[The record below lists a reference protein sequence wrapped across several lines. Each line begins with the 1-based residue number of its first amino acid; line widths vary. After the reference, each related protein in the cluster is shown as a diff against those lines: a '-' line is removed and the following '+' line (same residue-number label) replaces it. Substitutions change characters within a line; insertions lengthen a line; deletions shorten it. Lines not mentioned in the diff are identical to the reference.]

1 MGYRLPDERG
11 HLDDVASR
19 CVINV
24 DNGVLS
30 RFAIPCYYHK
40 GRPWSPRMHRMVH
53 DHFGWP
59 SPDNAD
65 KSCQLPSTR
74 CRWLPVVEG
83 IDLEGE
89 GYSSILVSMTDPPDG
104 LSFGG
109 AIDGNVVKLTIT
121 SLCEDA
127 VEKDLDIP
135 FCVYALSEN
144 APIVSDETEQESSE
158 TSSDTSEND
167 PNASYDNEHI
177 RTTTLRDIVIKGTLH
192 IVAGPIR

>member
-1 MGYRLPDERG
+1 
-11 HLDDVASR
+11 
-19 CVINV
+19 
-24 DNGVLS
+24 
-30 RFAIPCYYHK
+30 
-40 GRPWSPRMHRMVH
+40 MVH

-65 KSCQLPSTR
+65 KSCQLPPTR

-104 LSFGG
+104 LSFSG

-144 APIVSDETEQESSE
+144 APVVSDETEQE
-158 TSSDTSEND
+158 TSGTSEND
-167 PNASYDNEHI
+167 PNAPSIDDVV
-177 RTTTLRDIVIKGTLH
+177 RTTPTLRDIVIKGTLH